1 MAEQEE
7 KVAVPVVKEFDKP
20 RIEKAIRE
28 ILIAIG
34 EDPDRPGLKETPS
47 RVARAFEEVCA
58 GLRSDVREKIKVFE
72 EDATDEMVLVGNIP
86 FYSLCEHHLLPFIGK
101 AHVVYIPKKGRVLGL
116 SKIARIVDHVAA
128 RPQLQE
134 RVTSEIADLVVEAVD
149 PYGVAVIVDAEH
161 LCMTMRGVKKPGSR
175 TVTSALRG
183 ICKTQEKTRQEALAL
198 IAQSR
203 D

>member
-1 MAEQEE
+1 M
-7 KVAVPVVKEFDKP
+7 KEFDKP
-20 RIEKAIRE
+20 RIERAVRE
-28 ILIAIG
+28 ILLAIG

-47 RVARAFEEVCA
+47 RVARAFEEVCG
-58 GLRSDVREKIKVFE
+58 GLKSDVRDEIKVFE

-101 AHVVYIPKKGRVLGL
+101 AHVVYIPKRGRVLGL

-134 RVTSEIADLVVEAVD
+134 RVTSEIADLVMEAVD

-203 D
+203 E

>member
-1 MAEQEE
+1 MTDFVERQ
-7 KVAVPVVKEFDKP
+7 PMDLP
-20 RIEKAIRE
+20 RIERAVRE

-34 EDPDRPGLKETPS
+34 EDPDRPGIVETPA
-47 RVARAFEEVCA
+47 RVARMYQEVCS
-58 GLRSDVREKIKVFE
+58 GLHSDVWEKIKVFDE
-72 EDATDEMVLVGNIP
+72 PGNDEMVLVGNIP

-101 AHVVYIPKKGRVLGL
+101 AHVAYIPKNGKILGL
-116 SKIARIVDHVAA
+116 SKIARIVDHCAR

-134 RVTSEIADLVVEAVD
+134 RLTSEVADLIVEAVA
-149 PYGVAVIVDAEH
+149 PYGVAVVLEAEH
-161 LCMTMRGVKKPGSR
+161 LCMTMRGIKKPGSR

-183 ICKTQEKTRQEALAL
+183 ICKSRDKTRQEALAL